1 MENSIFQVNLSGVLK
16 VLSDSLYSNWEVFLR
31 ELLQNANDAIIA
43 RRAKGDFEPFIH
55 IDFFDTEK
63 SKVLILR
70 DNGIGLTADEM
81 VEFLSKI
88 GSSSKRSATELF
100 NREDQ
105 SFIGQFGIG
114 LLSCFMVSDVIEVHS
129 TSYQSQQTM
138 KWLGKADGTYG
149 IEEVPYNEQVGT
161 VVKLEIKQDIA
172 LNHEKVV
179 FLLHK
184 YADYLPVKVNYAHN
198 AGDETIFNKEFP
210 WLLKSNTVGSE
221 ALNLGNRTFGE
232 RFLHFFPIQDD
243 AGKTKGLAYVLPR
256 PTHTASESKHV
267 LFIKR
272 MFISND
278 CGDILPKWAFFVK
291 AIVNSENLSTT
302 ASREDVYHN
311 ETLEEVRNGLGKSIK
326 DHLYTLSQND
336 PNTLNDIIAI
346 HGHAFKALALEDEA
360 FMSFISDWFIFPT
373 SEGNFSWA
381 QIKARP
387 GKILFVSDID
397 EFRQIAPVARANNQL
412 IINAG
417 YIYDTPILERL
428 RQADKK
434 GRITLIDPEYFGN
447 ILKDLDVEVYDELR
461 TRIDALQAVLI
472 EFDVELDVKVFEPAH
487 LPALFYMSQEN
498 IQQRDFES
506 IKNESD
512 DLWAGVTDAVFD
524 FQPGFK
530 SKLFLNYSN
539 EIVQKLLS
547 VHTTKALD
555 PYIQMIYFNALLMG
569 HYPVSHKELDRMNE
583 NILFLINN
591 NL

>member
-43 RRAKGDFEPFIH
+43 RNIKDDFEPFIH
-55 IDFFDTEK
+55 VDFFDTGK
-63 SKVLILR
+63 SKVLVLR
-70 DNGIGLTADEM
+70 DNGIGLTSDEM

-88 GSSSKRSATELF
+88 GSSSKRGTAELF
-100 NREDQ
+100 NRDDQ

-114 LLSCFMVSDVIEVHS
+114 LLSCFMVSDAIEVHS
-129 TSYQSQQTM
+129 TSLQSQKTM

-184 YADYLPVKVNYAHN
+184 YADYLPVRVSYAHN
-198 AGDETIFNKEFP
+198 AGDEIFFNKEFP
-210 WLLKSNTVGSE
+210 WLLKNSSVGSE
-221 ALNLGNRTFGE
+221 ALNLGVKAFGE
-232 RFLHFFPIQDD
+232 RFLHFFPIQDE
-243 AGKTKGLAYVLPR
+243 AGKTRGLAYVLPR

-267 LFIKR
+267 LYIKR
-272 MFISND
+272 MFISED

-311 ETLEEVRNGLGKSIK
+311 ETLEEVRNSLGKSIK
-326 DHLYTLSQND
+326 EHLYKLSQED
-336 PNTLNDIIAI
+336 PSTLNDIIAI
-346 HGHAFKALALEDEA
+346 HGQAFKALALEDEA

-373 SEGNFSWA
+373 SEGNCTWA
-381 QIKARP
+381 QIKARA
-387 GKILFVSDID
+387 GKILFVSDVD
-397 EFRQIAPVARANNQL
+397 EFRQIAPVARANKQL

-417 YIYDTPILERL
+417 YIYDTPVL
-428 RQADKK
+428 RKLMEADKK

-447 ILKDLDVEVYDELR
+447 ILNDLDLEVYDALR
-461 TRIDALQAVLI
+461 NSIEAMQGVLI

-506 IKNESD
+506 IKNEAD

-530 SKLFLNYSN
+530 SKLFLNYNN

-547 VHTTKALD
+547 VNTSKALE
-555 PYIQMIYFNALLMG
+555 PYVQMIYFNALLMG
-569 HYPVSHKELDRMNE
+569 HYPVAPKELDRMNE